1 MTVIVTFMKIT
12 VCNGNIRR
20 HGYRLELA
28 ERWWVTKYFSF
39 VQLNYFSL
47 LVTVAH
53 HCHIMADERAS
64 EQSDGVVRWMVSL
77 DLAMAESLSRL
88 CLLVVGDSFDPSGVS
103 TLVVAGGA
111 GNVCIIF
118 TIFPEYLVIV

>member
-1 MTVIVTFMKIT
+1 
-12 VCNGNIRR
+12 
-20 HGYRLELA
+20 
-28 ERWWVTKYFSF
+28 
-39 VQLNYFSL
+39 
-47 LVTVAH
+47 
-53 HCHIMADERAS
+53 MADERAS

-111 GNVCIIF
+111 GNICIIF
-118 TIFPEYLVIV
+118 TIFPEYFVIV